1 MDNILSIVTFI
12 PALAAAVMAL
22 FLRGED
28 AAAQQNAKWIAL
40 LATTITTNSTTAD
53 SYIASS
59 KSHAA
64 IIEGLHIFL
73 PR

>member
-28 AAAQQNAKWIAL
+28 AAAQQNAKWMAL
-40 LATTITTNSTTAD
+40 LATTIT
-53 SYIASS
+53 
-59 KSHAA
+59 
-64 IIEGLHIFL
+64 FL
-73 PR
+73 GEPRYLFRV